1 MQINTKQLAA
11 IGILVGMMT
20 TGAMALTS
28 EGDPLPNRGNTERA
42 NANNLEQ
49 QFMQIQSELQQVS
62 NALQPIQQEA
72 QSRPEVQQ
80 SLLSYD
86 VALTET
92 MAQIAPD
99 QADDIRLRGQLFADL
114 VQAGD
119 PAELNEAEV
128 TQFQQSAQEFQN
140 LRESLG
146 DLEMQAQSS
155 DAVRAEFSNYQ
166 DVFMS
171 AVIEI
176 EPRAEELLERQVAL
190 QRALMDLRQ
199 QAGPAPQ

>member
-1 MQINTKQLAA
+1 MQIRTKQLAA
-11 IGILVGMMT
+11 IGILAGMMT
-20 TGAMALTS
+20 TGAVALTS
-28 EGDPLPNRGNTERA
+28 EGDPLPNRGATGQSSA
-42 NANNLEQ
+42 NDLEQ
-49 QFMQIQSELQQVS
+49 QFMQIQTELQQVS
-62 NALQPIQQEA
+62 SQLQPIQQEA
-72 QSRPEVQQ
+72 QNRPEVKQ

-92 MAQIAPD
+92 MAQISPG
-99 QADDIRLRGQLFADL
+99 QAEDIRLRGQLFAEL

-128 TQFQQSAQEFQN
+128 SQFQQSAQEFQN

-171 AVIEI
+171 AVVDI
-176 EPRAEELLERQVAL
+176 EPRAEALLERQVAL
-190 QRALMDLRQ
+190 QRALMELRQ
-199 QAGPAPQ
+199 QTGPAVQ